1 MVAGTCLL
9 LCTKRGDP
17 AARGCQIL
25 PHSDVF
31 RPHGARARTVRCGAS
46 APIVRTNMKWS
57 IWCVRVHVARR
68 RRPSLCCCA
77 GVVRTA
83 GGRPRRRRSGGAAA
97 SSSVTKVLGSNSR
110 LARRRVH
117 EGIRPRAPPLTRRCA
132 GRCKRQMLLDERLL
146 DALERSRQDRAHDR
160 VGDRSLDGRPEDV
173 VALPPSDAVVRARL
187 LPLERTEQAA
197 GRKANLRHRGKRCM

>member
-97 SSSVTKVLGSNSR
+97 SSSVTKVLGSNGWPDAGSTR
-110 LARRRVH
+110 GSDHARHHSESAIAAMGARC
-117 EGIRPRAPPLTRRCA
+117 PPSPPTLRAP
-132 GRCKRQMLLDERLL
+132 
-146 DALERSRQDRAHDR
+146 
-160 VGDRSLDGRPEDV
+160 
-173 VALPPSDAVVRARL
+173 
-187 LPLERTEQAA
+187 A
-197 GRKANLRHRGKRCM
+197 GRKP